1 MKVGQIT
8 IIQTGG
14 TIDKDYPRKIKGY
27 SFEIGEP
34 AVLRILSKIDLCL
47 NYHLISAFTKDSMDI
62 DLSDREKLL
71 KICQQDQNKHILI
84 THGTDTMLETAR
96 FLNSIKDK
104 TIVLTGSFKPEKF
117 KDSDAE
123 FNLGLALG
131 AVQLLGK
138 GVYIAMNGLIIPI
151 DKADRDFTSGKF
163 LYT

>member
-1 MKVGQIT
+1 MKAGQIT

-14 TIDKDYPRKIKGY
+14 TIDKDYPSKIKGY
-27 SFEIGEP
+27 GFEIGSP
-34 AVLRILSKIDLCL
+34 AVLRVLNKVDLCI
-47 NYHLISAFTKDSMDI
+47 NYHLISAFAKDSMDI

-71 KICQQDQNKHILI
+71 KICRQDKNRHILI

-104 TIVLTGSFKPEKF
+104 IIVLTGAFKPEKF

-123 FNLGLALG
+123 FNLGLAWG
-131 AVQLLGK
+131 AIQILEN

-151 DKADRDFTSGKF
+151 DKADRDFSTGKF
-163 LYT
+163 IYK